1 MSFKLNNAYATYQ
14 RLIDV
19 AFSYQIECNLEV
31 YINNMVVKTLEERN
45 HYDDL

>member
-19 AFSYQIECNLEV
+19 VFSYQVECNLEV
-31 YINNMVVKTLEERN
+31 YINNVVVKTLEERN